1 MTNKELLIKKIIFR
15 SNHRGSKEMDL
26 FLGKFVNK
34 NVSKLNLSELI
45 DLNKILQ
52 IEDEVLKDWLFN
64 KKKENSVPINNVSK
78 KLKEFKI

>member
-34 NVSKLNLSELI
+34 NV
-45 DLNKILQ
+45 
-52 IEDEVLKDWLFN
+52 IERGLME
-64 KKKENSVPINNVSK
+64 
-78 KLKEFKI
+78 

>member
-64 KKKENSVPINNVSK
+64 KKKKNSVPINNVSK

>member
-34 NVSKLNLSELI
+34 NVSNLNLSELI